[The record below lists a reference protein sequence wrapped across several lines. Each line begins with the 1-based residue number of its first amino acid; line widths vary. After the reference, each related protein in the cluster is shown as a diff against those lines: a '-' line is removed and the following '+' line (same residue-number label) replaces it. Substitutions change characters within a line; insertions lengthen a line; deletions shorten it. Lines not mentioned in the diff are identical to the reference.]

1 MHGASSN
8 SQVSSRRSL
17 ETELEL
23 AVRSGELNLQSKQF
37 TEFPS
42 LLLKRYV
49 LADTRDVNLSK
60 NKLQE
65 IPVECSQFPNLEKL
79 IMYNNIIRYV
89 ILISYSLLSHVVIFC
104 FLSLHTGSISDTL
117 MYKCAP
123 GFRSKVCSNCG
134 SGSESRIQALYLR

>member
-1 MHGASSN
+1 MHGASSS
-8 SQVSSRRSL
+8 SQASSRRSL

-23 AVRSGELNLQSKQF
+23 AVRSGDLNLQSKQF
-37 TEFPS
+37 TDFPS

-89 ILISYSLLSHVVIFC
+89 VFSHANSSVADLNPDPQVR
-104 FLSLHTGSISDTL
+104 GMDPAPDPSIIML
-117 MYKCAP
+117 K
-123 GFRSKVCSNCG
+123 K
-134 SGSESRIQALYLR
+134 

>member
-1 MHGASSN
+1 MHGASSS
-8 SQVSSRRSL
+8 SQASSRRSL

-37 TEFPS
+37 TDFPS

-89 ILISYSLLSHVVIFC
+89 VFKSC
-104 FLSLHTGSISDTL
+104 
-117 MYKCAP
+117 
-123 GFRSKVCSNCG
+123 
-134 SGSESRIQALYLR
+134 